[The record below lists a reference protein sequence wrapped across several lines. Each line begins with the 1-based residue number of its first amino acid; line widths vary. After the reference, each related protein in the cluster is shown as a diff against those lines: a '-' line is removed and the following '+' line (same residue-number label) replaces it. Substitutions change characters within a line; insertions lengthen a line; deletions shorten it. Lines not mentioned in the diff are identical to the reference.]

1 MFKNDIESILVINNY
16 FTKMKIENSCCEKS
30 EIVRKYL
37 TKKINKTLNCK
48 KSFSTKVKVLFIFIL
63 NLRVFTF

>member
-1 MFKNDIESILVINNY
+1 
-16 FTKMKIENSCCEKS
+16 MKIENSCCEKT

-37 TKKINKTLNCK
+37 TKKINKTLTCK
-48 KSFSTKVKVLFIFIL
+48 KSFSTKVKDLFIFIL